1 MKITNT
7 ETQIFEDS
15 VDGCVFEA
23 LVRGVRTFDQLV
35 ASLPGVYPSVAL
47 NSLQRLVSAKKIST
61 EVLANTFLLSEK
73 EHKNLVQPGSISYLR
88 RGFLKPVKQKPQQP
102 NCLYHHIPLP
112 IPHPLDYDWRFSDTT
127 ARHLLNECAKV
138 TQTDDTI
145 VLLGTPSLL
154 WMGIEESCSRHLVLL
169 EASQTITDSLA
180 QAVPKTQVIRCDVMR
195 EPLPSL
201 TAAAVVLDP
210 PWYPEHIQS
219 FLWTACQLCQIGGY
233 ILISMP
239 PVGTRPGMKEE
250 WAKILD
256 WAQQIGLTLVKLE
269 QSALSYTTPPF
280 ELNVLRAEGLNA
292 VSREW
297 RHGDLAVF
305 SRSNQTKI
313 PRPIVPSVEDE
324 WTEEVLLGVRIRVRQ
339 PNILDFADPSLISVV
354 PGDVLQSVSR
364 RDSRRQLADVWTSGN
379 RIFICKGRGVL
390 LQILR
395 ALSKGRSPYEAVAVS
410 LKRSLNLNEIELVS
424 RTADQIVNIVSTEQ
438 KENLLFGEQRNNTQL
453 SLTAS

>member
-1 MKITNT
+1 MRITDT

-15 VDGCVFEA
+15 VDNWVLEA
-23 LVRGVRTFDQLV
+23 LTRGVRTFDQLV
-35 ASLPGVYPSVAL
+35 ASLPGVYPSLAL
-47 NSLQRLVSAKKIST
+47 NSLRRLASTKQIST
-61 EVLANTFLLSEK
+61 SVLANAF
-73 EHKNLVQPGSISYLR
+73 
-88 RGFLKPVKQKPQQP
+88 KPAKPKPQLPSYSCHQ
-102 NCLYHHIPLP
+102 IPLP
-112 IPHPLDYDWRFSDTT
+112 IPHPLDYDWRFSD
-127 ARHLLNECAKV
+127 AAVKHLLKECAKV

-154 WMGIEESCSRHLVLL
+154 RMGIKEPYLRHLVLL

-180 QAVPKTQVIRCDVMR
+180 QAVPKAQVIRCDVMR

-201 TAAAVVLDP
+201 TASAVVLDP
-210 PWYPEHIQS
+210 PWYLEHIQS
-219 FLWTACQLCQIGGY
+219 FLWTACQLCLLGGH

-256 WAQQIGLTLVKLE
+256 WAQQLGLTLVKLE

-305 SRSNQTKI
+305 SRSHQTQI
-313 PRPIVPSVEDE
+313 PRPTVPSLEDE

-339 PNILDFADPSLISVV
+339 PNILDFADPSLISLV

-379 RIFICKGRGVL
+379 RIFACQGRGVL

-395 ALSKGRSPYEAVAVS
+395 ALSEGRSPYEAVAVC
-410 LKRSLNLNEIELVS
+410 LKRPLNLNETKQVS
-424 RTADQIVNIVSTEQ
+424 HAANQIVNIVSTEQ
-438 KENLLFGEQRNNTQL
+438 KENLLFGEQRNNTRL

>member
-15 VDGCVFEA
+15 VDGWVLEA
-23 LVRGVRTFDQLV
+23 LAYRVRTFDQLV

-61 EVLANTFLLSEK
+61 KILANTFLLPKK
-73 EHKNLVQPGSISYLR
+73 EHKNLVQPGSVSHLR
-88 RGFLKPVKQKPQQP
+88 RGFLKPAKQRLQQP
-102 NCLYHHIPLP
+102 NYSYHHIPLP
-112 IPHPLDYDWRFSDTT
+112 IPHPLDYDWRFSDAA
-127 ARHLLNECAKV
+127 ARRLLNECAKV
-138 TQTDDTI
+138 THFYDTI

-154 WMGIEESCSRHLVLL
+154 RMGIEESYSRHLVLL

-180 QAVPKTQVIRCDVMR
+180 QAVPKTQVIRCDVMK

-219 FLWTACQLCQIGGY
+219 FLWTACHLCQIGGY

-239 PVGTRPGMKEE
+239 PVGTRPGIKEE

-269 QSALSYTTPPF
+269 KSALSYVTPPF
-280 ELNVLRAEGLNA
+280 ELNVLRAEGLRT

-305 SRSNQTKI
+305 SRRHQAKI
-313 PRPIVPSVEDE
+313 PRPTVPSLEDK
-324 WTEEVLLGVRIRVRQ
+324 WIEEVLLGVRIRVRQ

-379 RIFICKGRGVL
+379 RIFACQGRGVL

-395 ALSKGRSPYEAVAVS
+395 SLSERRSPYEGVAVS
-410 LKRSLNLNEIELVS
+410 LKRTLNLNEIELVS

-438 KENLLFGEQRNNTQL
+438 KESLLFGKQRNNT
-453 SLTAS
+453 